1 MSRTHDV
8 VIYTDEKPNPDPNV
22 RTEIGFVE
30 ELSTKKKILSI
41 VYCRNNYLWT
51 GQHTLITNNGQ
62 YCEYEI
68 HLDDLY
74 YSLLEQNEQV
84 FEAMMMHETGHLVNG
99 DFDSL
104 IGTEEAMENRKKLV
118 RQNKVAEEE
127 LLADRFAVE
136 QCGKETVNAMLDHL
150 IATRIKR
157 GYGLNDEGIMEAG
170 LRKQAVN
177 RL

>member
-1 MSRTHDV
+1 MSRTHEV
-8 VIYTDEKPNPDPNV
+8 VIYTDEKLNPDPNV
-22 RTEIGFVE
+22 RTEIGYVE
-30 ELSTKKKILSI
+30 ELATQKKILSI

-51 GQHTLITNNGQ
+51 GQHTLIMNNGQ
-62 YCEYEI
+62 YCDYEV

-74 YSLLEQNEQV
+74 YGLLEQNESV

-99 DFDSL
+99 DFESL
-104 IGTEEAMENRKKLV
+104 ISMEVAMKNREKLV
-118 RQNKVAEEE
+118 RQNRVAEEE

-136 QCGKETVNAMLDHL
+136 QCGKETVLAMLDHL

-157 GYGLNDEGIMEAG
+157 GYGLNDVGIIEAG
-170 LRKQAVN
+170 LRKRAVN